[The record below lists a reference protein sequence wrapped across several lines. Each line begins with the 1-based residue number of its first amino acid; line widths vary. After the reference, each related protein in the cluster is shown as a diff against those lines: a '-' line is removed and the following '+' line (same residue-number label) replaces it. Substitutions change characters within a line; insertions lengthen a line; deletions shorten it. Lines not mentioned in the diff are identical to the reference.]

1 MKKHSI
7 FTWIIGI
14 LAILTVGAAAF
25 FGLTEP
31 NLNAG
36 TAGSWNNTNSVSAIK
51 RRGYLRVA
59 VFGDLPPYGWVNSQ
73 GKRVG
78 YDVYLAH
85 RMAKDLGVK
94 LRFIQV
100 NANNRVDTLNSN
112 KADIIL
118 ANFTKTPEREKV
130 VSWAAPYMKVSVGV
144 ISTKNKPI
152 TTAKQLQNNSL
163 IVTKGTTA
171 ETYFTKQKGVN
182 LLKFDSKTQQFN
194 ALKNGR
200 AAALADD
207 NSYLYAWVKRNP
219 KYTVGIKTIGPNQ
232 YIAPAVKKGNKSL
245 QRWASR
251 EIRSLNEEGFFEK
264 DYNQELK
271 PYFGKE
277 IRPSDIILPQG
288 VDKAKN

>member
-36 TAGSWNNTNSVSAIK
+36 TSGSWNNTNSVSAIK

-73 GKRVG
+73 GQRVG

-118 ANFTKTPEREKV
+118 ANFTETPEREKV

-144 ISTKNKPI
+144 ISPKNKPI

-264 DYNQELK
+264 DYNKELK